1 MLRDQGNSIRRIAMA
16 TKKDTPVQQ
25 TNPDIDEKQ
34 TVSNV
39 SDVSIA
45 DSFKGL
51 SMCEPIGA
59 PLHAAIE
66 AQQQLVSATQDFIQK
81 VTYKDK
87 DGKEVHTQQF
97 TFTRTVQQGETTTAV
112 EQTLKVPVLGL
123 VPIPALSI
131 DAVNVNFQMEVKS
144 THVDK
149 PSVSPDVFSK
159 QTPIKSK
166 NE

>member
-1 MLRDQGNSIRRIAMA
+1 MLQDQGNLIRRITVT

-25 TNPDIDEKQ
+25 TNPDIDGKQ

-51 SMCEPIGA
+51 SMCKLIGA

-66 AQQQLVSATQDFIQK
+66 AQQQLVSTTQDFIQK
-81 VTYKDK
+81 VTYK

-97 TFTRTVQQGETTTAV
+97 TFTRPVQQGETTTAV

-131 DAVNVNFQMEVKS
+131 DAVNVNFQMEVNS

-149 PSVSPDVFSK
+149 PSASPDVSSK